1 MEELRKPIRL
11 IKEEPKAIRGLT
23 VGYRIEAT
31 KYHKT
36 IKPGTR
42 GGYAVSEYNVDE
54 TSWIFDES
62 VVSSKGVR
70 LINNTII
77 QDETVITE
85 GRSFMDSVLVIS
97 NSNLT
102 NSYVDSNN
110 KERITDINHIKDT
123 RITKE
128 RIYLY
133 GRCSLVNCVVERDFT
148 PVDDANMVELYD
160 SHLVDSVIIS
170 PDYQVEL
177 RDCLADRL
185 RVVGGSINITT
196 KGIGCITNLRSV
208 SVIGKKSFIL
218 GHELKDISL
227 LKNVE
232 VKNGCKIEVNQ
243 GSIHIEDKLF
253 EGDKESIEHEY
264 EESGNLIILG

>member
-11 IKEEPKAIRGLT
+11 IKEEPKTIIGLT

-31 KYHKT
+31 EYHKT

-42 GGYAVSEYNVDE
+42 GGYAVSEDNVDE

-102 NSYVDSNN
+102 NSYIDSNN
-110 KERITDINHIKDT
+110 REGITDINFIKDT

-128 RIYLY
+128 HVYLY
-133 GRCSLVNCVVERDFT
+133 GKCSLVNCVIERDFT
-148 PVDDANMVELYD
+148 PNDDADMVELHD

-177 RDCLADRL
+177 SECLADRL
-185 RVVGGSINITT
+185 RIVGGSINVTT
-196 KGIGCITNLRSV
+196 RESNCVVNLRDV
-208 SVIGKKSFIL
+208 SVIGKNSFIL
-218 GHELKDISL
+218 GHELKGISL
-227 LKNVE
+227 LRNVE
-232 VKNGCKIEVNQ
+232 VKNGCKIEVNEE
-243 GSIHIEDKLF
+243 SMHIENKLF
-253 EGDKESIEHEY
+253 EGEQESIEHE
-264 EESGNLIILG
+264 NTKRAVT